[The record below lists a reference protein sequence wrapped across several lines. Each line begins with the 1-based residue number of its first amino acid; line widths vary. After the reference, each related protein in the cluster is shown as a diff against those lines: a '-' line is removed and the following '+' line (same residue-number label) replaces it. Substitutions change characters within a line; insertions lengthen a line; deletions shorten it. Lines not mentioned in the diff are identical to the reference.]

1 MGHNFS
7 ELLIN
12 VAYDLKNFSFYKS
25 NEKDFETV
33 KKRLINYFKGGI

>member
-1 MGHNFS
+1 MVIHNFS

-12 VAYDLKNFSFYKS
+12 VAYYKS